1 MNNGCD
7 EIAKKFFKVE
17 SEINLLRA
25 IESGNLEEVKKLV
38 EEGVSVNV
46 RLDSK
51 KKLGYYHNVNEND
64 WGVFIIDRDTPLH
77 LATKLGNYDI
87 YRFLLN
93 NGADINAN
101 VCRAEALEIVVFLIK
116 LGVDMNKKNPYGD
129 TPLANTM
136 NNGRDEIAKVLIM
149 AGAIIDSRNN
159 FEETPL
165 HKAASQLNGTI
176 VHTLIDAGADVN
188 LRNGNG
194 ETPLIIAAMTCVEY
208 ILEDEFDNKY
218 LRTLELLLKN
228 AGDID
233 LEIIL
238 RKSAV
243 ENNIQICRPIIQ
255 TMIKYFVLQ
264 QPTINKP
271 EDIHLTEFFS
281 DWWND
286 CQSQVHLMQS
296 QNLGKSDISLY
307 RFVTQKP
314 TQSNGISV

>member
-1 MNNGCD
+1 MNLFQAIWKENLEEVKRFA
-7 EIAKKFFKVE
+7 EIITIPFEYFKFRQKFFKVE

-93 NGADINAN
+93 NGADINASKEYN
-101 VCRAEALEIVVFLIK
+101 ITALHYSIIYEHFEIFYDLIESGADVNAKLYRGLTPLMFASQKYNTIFMKELLKWGADVEAKDNIGRTAIYHTLNGNFKNFKILYDAGADVKICSKLNRPFLSDVCRAEALEIVVFLIK

-149 AGAIIDSRNN
+149 AGAI
-159 FEETPL
+159 
-165 HKAASQLNGTI
+165 
-176 VHTLIDAGADVN
+176 
-188 LRNGNG
+188 
-194 ETPLIIAAMTCVEY
+194 
-208 ILEDEFDNKY
+208 
-218 LRTLELLLKN
+218 
-228 AGDID
+228 
-233 LEIIL
+233 
-238 RKSAV
+238 
-243 ENNIQICRPIIQ
+243 
-255 TMIKYFVLQ
+255 
-264 QPTINKP
+264 
-271 EDIHLTEFFS
+271 
-281 DWWND
+281 
-286 CQSQVHLMQS
+286 
-296 QNLGKSDISLY
+296 
-307 RFVTQKP
+307 
-314 TQSNGISV
+314 